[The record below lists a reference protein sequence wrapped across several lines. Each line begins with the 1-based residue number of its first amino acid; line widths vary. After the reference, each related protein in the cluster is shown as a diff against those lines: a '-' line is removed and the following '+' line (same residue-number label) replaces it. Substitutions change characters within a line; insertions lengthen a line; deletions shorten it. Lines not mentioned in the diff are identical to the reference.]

1 MSRMEGRP
9 FGPTEADDV
18 RTSTRKDRTARRG
31 GALQLRASSRQVALL
46 WGGLLGA
53 LGGCTALPPG
63 AVRQIEN
70 ANLAY
75 RARDYDRAEGL
86 LTPVIRSHPQSPDTA
101 EALYLR
107 ALCHIHRHQRD
118 TARADLKRAIPL
130 SQRPEVTAL
139 AYAQLGNLAFDEE
152 NYPQAAGCYRHAAR
166 GLPRQRPTDQ
176 ILYQY
181 GLSLQRSGRFADA
194 RFAFGDV
201 IMDHRGSPYAASA
214 QRKLAWPYEHFSIQ
228 CGAFSRL
235 ESARELAG
243 ELKSRG
249 FAPRVLRDPRAES
262 TLYMVYAG
270 EYSTYAAALTDRE
283 AIRNVVHDVF
293 IVP

>member
-1 MSRMEGRP
+1 MRTPTRADWIARP
-9 FGPTEADDV
+9 
-18 RTSTRKDRTARRG
+18 G
-31 GALQLRASSRQVALL
+31 GAPPSRAPARLAALL
-46 WGGLLGA
+46 WSGFLAG

-75 RARDYDRAEGL
+75 CARDYDRAVGM
-86 LTPVIRSHPQSPDTA
+86 LTPVIRSHPDSPDTA

-118 TARADLKRAIPL
+118 TARADLKRAISL
-130 SQRPEVTAL
+130 SQRPDLTAL
-139 AYAQLGNLAFDEE
+139 ISAQLGNLFFDEE
-152 NYPQAAGCYRHAAR
+152 NYPQAAACYRHAIRA
-166 GLPRQRPTDQ
+166 LPRRRPTDQ

-194 RFAFGDV
+194 RFAFGEILTDYG
-201 IMDHRGSPYAASA
+201 RSPHAASA
-214 QRKLAWPYEHFSIQ
+214 QRKLAWPYEHFSVQ
-228 CGAFSRL
+228 CGAFSKL

-243 ELKSRG
+243 ELKARG
-249 FAPRVLRDPRAES
+249 FAPRVLQDPRAES
-262 TLYMVYAG
+262 TLYLVFVG
-270 EYSTYAAALTDRE
+270 EYSTYGAAVADLE
-283 AIRNVVHDVF
+283 AIRTVFHDVF

>member
-1 MSRMEGRP
+1 
-9 FGPTEADDV
+9 V
-18 RTSTRKDRTARRG
+18 RTPTRDGWIARRG
-31 GALQLRASSRQVALL
+31 GTLPSRATAQLVTLL
-46 WGGLLGA
+46 WSGLLGG

-75 RARDYDRAEGL
+75 RARDYDRAEGM
-86 LTPVIRSHPQSPDTA
+86 LTPVIRSHPESPDTA
-101 EALYLR
+101 EAFYVR
-107 ALCHIHRHQRD
+107 ALCQIHRQQRD
-118 TARADLKRAIPL
+118 TARADLKRVIPL
-130 SQRPEVTAL
+130 SQRPDLTAL

-152 NYPQAAGCYRHAAR
+152 DYPQAAGCYRHAAR

-201 IMDHRGSPYAASA
+201 IMDYSGSPYAASA

-228 CGAFSRL
+228 CGAFSKL
-235 ESARELAG
+235 ESAREWAG
-243 ELKSRG
+243 ELKARG
-249 FAPRVLRDPRAES
+249 FSPRVLRDPRAES
-262 TLYMVYAG
+262 ALYMVYAG
-270 EYSTYAAALTDRE
+270 EYSEYSAAVADRE